1 MRSIDKR
8 CNTYVG
14 INNDLKN
21 WAVFLP
27 LLGELK
33 DPAMDSK
40 DDRHW
45 NKIKEMVKPKTFE
58 VNAQLK
64 LETIW
69 DLKLFEFKD
78 AIEDIT
84 HQAK

>member
-1 MRSIDKR
+1 MGWNDIKTMDMEDEIKKLKKEIMDMKNIDKR

-21 WAVFLP
+21 WATFLP

-33 DPAMDSK
+33 DPSIETE

-45 NKIKEMVKPKTFE
+45 NKIKDLVKPQTF
-58 VNAQLK
+58 
-64 LETIW
+64 
-69 DLKLFEFKD
+69 
-78 AIEDIT
+78 
-84 HQAK
+84 

>member
-1 MRSIDKR
+1 MEDEIKKLKKQLVDMRSIDKR

-45 NKIKEMVKPKTFE
+45 NKVRELVKSSF
-58 VNAQLK
+58 
-64 LETIW
+64 
-69 DLKLFEFKD
+69 
-78 AIEDIT
+78 
-84 HQAK
+84 